1 MKSGFAKKR
10 YGQHFLHDP
19 GTIDKIV
26 RAIDPQP
33 GDRLVE
39 VGPGRGAIT
48 APLLQRATPHGRQLM
63 VL

>member
-39 VGPGRGAIT
+39 VGPGRDAST
-48 APLLQRATPHGRQLM
+48 VALLQ
-63 VL
+63 